1 MTTVK
6 EMCEEILK
14 ADFLEGKNGKK
25 PTTAE
30 DICNEDIC
38 NYSPTGELSKVFEWY
53 EIAKILNS
61 VKSIEEDK

>member
-14 ADFLEGKNGKK
+14 ADFLEDKNGKK

-30 DICNEDIC
+30 DIW